1 MKNLIIAG
9 SFLYVLTSQAQL
21 SYPIVD
27 TAQKRC
33 YNASREISYP
43 GNNQAFSGQDAQ
55 YKGNQPKYKDN
66 RNGTVSDLVTGLMWQ
81 QNPGSK
87 KTYSQAVAD
96 AQKCRAGGYKDWRL
110 PTIKELY
117 SLIDFSGADID
128 PSSKTS
134 STPFIDTRYFKFNY
148 GNTKNERIIDSQYAT
163 SSKYVSTTMNGNPT
177 MFGVNFA
184 DGRIKGYPASSWKK
198 YYVMYVRGNKEYGIN
213 KFKNNKNGT
222 ITDKATG
229 LMWAQIDSRKGMN
242 WQEALK
248 YAESSKLAGY
258 SDWRLPNAKELQSIV
273 DYTRSPDTSGSAA
286 INTIFKVSSIL
297 NKGGKKDFPYYWT
310 STTHKRKQSGDTA
323 AYVSF
328 GRALGWM
335 KSRRTGR
342 TSLMDVHGAGSQRS
356 DPKAGNPARYPYGRG
371 PQGDVIRIYN
381 YVRLVRGGN
390 TAINPTGP
398 KINSYVSSKLSSNL
412 FIKRL
417 DKNSDGKV
425 SKSEFDG
432 PKQHFSSFD
441 KNSDGFISSNEAPTV
456 PHHRRR

>member
-1 MKNLIIAG
+1 MKNLITVG
-9 SFLYVLTSQAQL
+9 SILCALTSQAQL

-27 TAQKRC
+27 TGQKRC
-33 YNASREISYP
+33 YNAYREISYP
-43 GNNQAFSGQDAQ
+43 ENREAFYGQDAQ
-55 YKGNQPKYKDN
+55 YNGNQPSYKDN

-96 AQKCRAGGYKDWRL
+96 ARKCRVGGYKDWRL

-117 SLIDFSGADID
+117 SLINFSGADID

-134 STPFIDTRYFKFNY
+134 STPFINTRYFKFNY

-184 DGRIKGYPASSWKK
+184 DGRIKGYPTYSRKK
-198 YYVMYVRGNKEYGIN
+198 YYVIYVRGNKKYGKN
-213 KFKNNKNGT
+213 NFKNNRNGT

-229 LMWAQIDSRKGMN
+229 LMWIQADSGKGLN
-242 WQEALK
+242 WQQALK
-248 YAESSKLAGY
+248 YAENSRFTGY
-258 SDWRLPNAKELQSIV
+258 SDWRLPNTKELQSIV
-273 DYTRSPDTSGSAA
+273 DYKRSPNTSGTAA
-286 INTIFKVSSIL
+286 INPIFKVSSIK
-297 NKGGKKDFPYYWT
+297 NEGGKKDFPFYWT

-356 DPKAGNPARYPYGRG
+356 DPKSGNPARFPYGRG

-381 YVRLVRGGN
+381 YVRLVRAGKA
-390 TAINPTGP
+390 TVKKKGP
-398 KINSYVSSKLSSNL
+398 KVNSYISSKLSSNP
-412 FIKRL
+412 FVRRL
-417 DKNSDGKV
+417 DKNGDGKV

-432 PKQHFSSFD
+432 PRQYFPHLD
-441 KNSDGFISSNEAPTV
+441 KNGDGFISASEAPSG
-456 PHHRRR
+456 PPRRRR